1 MVLTFNRK
9 MMSPFVE
16 PDNGGSNEPSEPET
30 KPEDEVYENAEIEQG
45 MIDGYTGHVTT
56 GLNSL
61 TLNLTNFLSDYDAV
75 TLEALYRTSEKE
87 SKGTG
92 NLATGKPRYY
102 PAAYIEAM
110 KEQIVEPEPD
120 EPVDPP
126 ADPAPAE

>member
-1 MVLTFNRK
+1 MVLLWNKK

-30 KPEDEVYENAEIEQG
+30 KTEDEVYEHAGIEQE

-61 TLNLTNFLSDYDAV
+61 TLNLTNFLSDFDTVAGSP
-75 TLEALYRTSEKE
+75 LYRISEKE
-87 SKGTG
+87 SKGAE
-92 NLATGKPRYY
+92 NLANGKPRYY

-120 EPVDPP
+120 EPADPP
-126 ADPAPAE
+126 ADPAPTE